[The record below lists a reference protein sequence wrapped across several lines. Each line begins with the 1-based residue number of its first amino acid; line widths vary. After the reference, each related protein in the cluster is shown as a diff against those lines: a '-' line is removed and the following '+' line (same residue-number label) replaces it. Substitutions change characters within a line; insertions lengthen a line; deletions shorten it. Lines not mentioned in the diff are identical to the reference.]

1 MCADVPVFMAADLG
15 FRVFFCVWDL
25 GFRVY
30 GWGFKVQ
37 GSGCLEF
44 VAEFGVC
51 NGLLEQEGLTVD
63 GENLALHKIS
73 S

>member
-1 MCADVPVFMAADLG
+1 MCQFSWPQIWVSGL
-15 FRVFFCVWDL
+15 RVWDL

-30 GWGFKVQ
+30 GWGFLVQ

-63 GENLALHKIS
+63 GENLAPHKIS